1 MKACPYRRDF
11 YAKLAADPDGGAS
24 VAGNKVNEDLNRWLE
39 GLNKI
44 VTQMQKVYNEKG
56 YGKL

>member
-24 VAGNKVNEDLNRWLE
+24 VAGDKVNFELNRWLD
-39 GLNKI
+39 GLDKR
-44 VTQMQKVYNEKG
+44 VGQMQNVYKEKG
-56 YGKL
+56 YGDV